1 MSPLLLAATLTITL
15 AFFAYTFG
23 VFSERRAGTL
33 KKGHL
38 SLFWLGL
45 AFDTTGTTI
54 MSVIASGGDGSMSPL
69 HAITGVVAIALMFFH
84 ALWATRVVLRGDEAA
99 RESFHRLSICVC
111 GSSGSCPTW
120 LACSWVS
127 RPCTSVILPP
137 APRQSPAF
145 LTWASCCASR
155 PTSPVARLQQSKT
168 NKNRHPL
175 FKTRISRLPWGAGFS
190 VPARRDRLGK
200 EQQENQPV
208 VLAVSQ
214 SWPWYGKIL
223 RTIAFGNRGV
233 RHLVWPA
240 RRPDPS
246 S

>member
-38 SLFWLGL
+38 ALFWLGL

-69 HAITGVVAIALMFFH
+69 HAITGVVAIALMLVH
-84 ALWATRVVLRGDEAA
+84 ALWATRVVLRGDKAA
-99 RESFHRLSICVC
+99 RESFHRLSICVWL
-111 GSSGSCPTW
+111 SGSCPTW

-127 RPCTSVILPP
+127 QPCTSVILPP
-137 APRQSPAF
+137 ASRRSPAF
-145 LTWASCCASR
+145 LPWASCCASR

-175 FKTRISRLPWGAGFS
+175 F
-190 VPARRDRLGK
+190 
-200 EQQENQPV
+200 
-208 VLAVSQ
+208 
-214 SWPWYGKIL
+214 
-223 RTIAFGNRGV
+223 
-233 RHLVWPA
+233 
-240 RRPDPS
+240 
-246 S
+246 